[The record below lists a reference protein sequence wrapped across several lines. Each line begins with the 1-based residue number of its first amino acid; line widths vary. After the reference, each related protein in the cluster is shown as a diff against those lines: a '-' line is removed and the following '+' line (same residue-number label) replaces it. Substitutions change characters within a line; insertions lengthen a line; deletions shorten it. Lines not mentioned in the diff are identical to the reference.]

1 MPGPWIDVTKPL
13 HVGIEVWPGDPP
25 FELRRFLALEAG
37 DICNAT
43 QLSCSVHTG
52 THFDAPVHFI
62 QGAPAVESLPLD
74 ALVGPCVVAD
84 SGVVE
89 AERVLYRGLISPEVA
104 AELVRRGTRLVGVA
118 AQSVDGPEPPA
129 EHPVH
134 MILLGAGVV
143 VLEGLLLDAVEPGDY
158 ELVCLPLKLVGS
170 DGSPARA
177 LLRRL

>member
-13 HVGIEVWPGDPP
+13 YAGIEVWPGDPP

-62 QGAPAVESLPLD
+62 EGAPAVESLRLD

-89 AERVLYRGLISPEVA
+89 AERVLYRGLINPEIA

-134 MILLGAGVV
+134 MILLGADVA

-170 DGSPARA
+170 DGSPARV
-177 LLRRL
+177 LLRRP